1 MVKKRI
7 KPTKMK
13 VVDINL
19 KGLNK
24 LNKQGVKARLTLI
37 QAEVEK
43 KIEIIIGSWH
53 GPNTGKDS
61 SRKDAVKE
69 LCLYMKTA
77 SVEKPWVVVGGFTVA
92 YNKIEDAI
100 PKDITI
106 TGGNKEMVI
115 YFLHT
120 KTITLKNMNTLGKGD
135 NNREYLDHHPF
146 IACRH
151 TYII

>member
-1 MVKKRI
+1 
-7 KPTKMK
+7 
-13 VVDINL
+13 
-19 KGLNK
+19 
-24 LNKQGVKARLTLI
+24 
-37 QAEVEK
+37 
-43 KIEIIIGSWH
+43 
-53 GPNTGKDS
+53 
-61 SRKDAVKE
+61 
-69 LCLYMKTA
+69 MKTA
-77 SVEKPWVVVGGFTVA
+77 SVEKPWVVVGGFNVA

-106 TGGNKEMVI
+106 TGGNKEMII